1 MVIPVVVPVVSVVV
15 VARAAH
21 VRKAKALRKLPA
33 CIYVCVCALRGS
45 ATFSGANVGAAPTG
59 KAPQGCRAAT
69 VCCLPGTNW
78 LHGENGRFEGM

>member
-1 MVIPVVVPVVSVVV
+1 MVIPVVVPVAFVVV
-15 VARAAH
+15 LAAH
-21 VRKAKALRKLPA
+21 VRKAKALQKLPA
-33 CIYVCVCALRGS
+33 CVCVCALRGS